1 MDAAPPTR
9 KQRWYVDVDS
19 KVYGPYDELAVA
31 QMVERGQI
39 LPNDLVASEGAFDW
53 IEGAKDPVL
62 GLLFRKGSKRPLSLS

>member
-19 KVYGPYDELAVA
+19 KVYGPYDQLAVA

-39 LPNDLVASEGAFDW
+39 LVWTENLNSVVLRLSPPRMARELMT
-53 IEGAKDPVL
+53 PV
-62 GLLFRKGSKRPLSLS
+62 R